1 MWSGITGFF
10 SIGKGVGEKKT
21 TNKEI
26 IEEIRNVKKLLRK
39 QGIFQGAFKDE
50 VLKQIEQKNLE
61 NIKSIIEFT
70 DALFYLCESLKEM
83 SDSSLNQ
90 DEAIDI
96 VWQKWKPLISSID
109 LEIIYEAEVRFDP
122 RLHEAL
128 ENLSHGA
135 RDLTVLKIIQPGY
148 LYKGNV
154 ARPAKAIIGEQ
165 RIQEGSFV

>member
-10 SIGKGVGEKKT
+10 GIGKGAREKKT
-21 TNKEI
+21 KNKEI

-39 QGIFQGAFKDE
+39 QGIFQEAFKDE
-50 VLKQIEQKNLE
+50 VLKQIEEKNLD
-61 NIKSIIEFT
+61 NVKSIIEFT
-70 DALFYLCESLKEM
+70 DALFYLSESLKEM

-90 DEAIDI
+90 DQAIDI

-109 LEIIYEAEVRFDP
+109 LEIICEAEVIFDS
-122 RLHEAL
+122 RLHEAV
-128 ENLSHGA
+128 ENVSHGA
-135 RDLTVLKIIQPGY
+135 LDLTVIKIIQPGY
-148 LYKGNV
+148 LYKSNV